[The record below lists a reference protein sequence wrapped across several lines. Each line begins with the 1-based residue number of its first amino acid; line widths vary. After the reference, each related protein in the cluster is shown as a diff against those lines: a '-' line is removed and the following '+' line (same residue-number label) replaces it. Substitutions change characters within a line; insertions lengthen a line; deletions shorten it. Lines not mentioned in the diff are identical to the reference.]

1 MEHFKNKSLN
11 IWNLDLAGTM
21 QHLITILRLEP
32 FMNNLCKKLTSN
44 MDELRRKEVKH
55 MQMEEQVK
63 YILKPWV
70 EASIYF
76 RQILTSIFRAVVKG
90 T

>member
-21 QHLITILRLEP
+21 QHLTTILRLEP